1 MPDDD
6 RSARTPDDILH
17 TADHWRKRA
26 EEMRKLSEKI
36 DDPVA
41 KSLILRTADDYE
53 TLARRAEE
61 QAGGRGARSSPA
73 TS

>member
-1 MPDDD
+1 MSDDD
-6 RSARTPDDILH
+6 RSARAPDDILH

-26 EEMRKLSEKI
+26 EEMRKLAEKI

-41 KSLILRTADDYE
+41 KSLILRTAGDYE
-53 TLARRAEE
+53 TLAGRAEE
-61 QAGGRGARSSPA
+61 RAGGRGPTSSPT

>member
-1 MPDDD
+1 MSDDD
-6 RSARTPDDILH
+6 RSARTPDEILH

-26 EEMRKLSEKI
+26 EEMRKLAEKI

-61 QAGGRGARSSPA
+61 RTGAGPTSSSP